1 MGWTVSFTSRRS
13 DAGSEDTIPAPMNSH
28 SSLCDPPRKSLIL
41 PSADIL
47 DNVSGGETFRVLSVS
62 LLSSVKGT
70 GPVLVSSSECQL
82 SFEERSD

>member
-13 DAGSEDTIPAPMNSH
+13 DAGSEDIIPAPMNSH

-47 DNVSGGETFRVLSVS
+47 DNVSGGEKFHVLSVS
-62 LLSSVKGT
+62 LLSSEGD
-70 GPVLVSSSECQL
+70 GSSSGV
-82 SFEERSD
+82 FERMPAEL

>member
-13 DAGSEDTIPAPMNSH
+13 DAGSEDIIPVPMNSH

-47 DNVSGGETFRVLSVS
+47 DNVSGGETFHVLSVS
-62 LLSSVKGT
+62 LLSSEGD
-70 GPVLVSSSECQL
+70 GSSSGV
-82 SFEERSD
+82 FERMPAEL

>member
-13 DAGSEDTIPAPMNSH
+13 DAGSEDIIPAPMNSH

-47 DNVSGGETFRVLSVS
+47 DNVSGDETFHVLSVS
-62 LLSSVKGT
+62 CSPLKGT
-70 GPVLVSSSECQL
+70 GPVLVSSSKCQL